1 VKTDDTKPEKTDARV
16 MVSGELIRLKSLVD
30 DWGRVA
36 RVIRREFPRLEAG
49 EQEQL
54 LAYVRENAPRLEDA
68 LLKGR

>member
-1 VKTDDTKPEKTDARV
+1 MKTDDTKTDKTDGRR

-36 RVIRREFPRLEAG
+36 RVIRREFPRLEAD